1 MSSVVAV
8 VKSIIGQV
16 IAVSPEGVQR
26 VLVEGDR
33 IYQGEQLLTGAA
45 GAVTLDVG
53 KGKLV
58 DLGRDSQWSSAD
70 LPQAETHH
78 AAAQPANAPSTE
90 DLQKA
95 IAAGLD
101 PTQALAPTAAGPV
114 PLRRQ
119 VAMAASVAVTAS

>member
-1 MSSVVAV
+1 M
-8 VKSIIGQV
+8 
-16 IAVSPEGVQR
+16 
-26 VLVEGDR
+26 
-33 IYQGEQLLTGAA
+33 
-45 GAVTLDVG
+45 TLDVG

-101 PTQALAPTAAGPV
+101 PTQAPV